1 MENFKQKYLAKTIE
15 QLRKDY
21 GTVQLS
27 EEINKSIY
35 IDNRE
40 AEEDLV
46 GKILQWKEIF
56 YRRRCFLIVIHE

>member
-46 GKILQWKEIF
+46 GKILQ
-56 YRRRCFLIVIHE
+56 